1 MDKSSMHTTFHGT
14 KRMLCMLLIL
24 IARLVMRITVECV
37 MGDGAFVCNFNV
49 YSTGIG
55 MPGLTV
61 KTIDVNK
68 MFMVVNN

>member
-37 MGDGAFVCNFNV
+37 MGSLYAIATSIVQALECLV
-49 YSTGIG
+49 SLSK
-55 MPGLTV
+55 P
-61 KTIDVNK
+61 
-68 MFMVVNN
+68 